1 MAPASITYGDFILLY
16 VFIGLMVLLPFIVA
30 FIVLLAESI
39 KHKWVNTFKIPFII
53 VSAVLGSSIIGLVI
67 FLLTLLPH

>member
-1 MAPASITYGDFILLY
+1 MTAPITYESFIILY
-16 VFIGLMVLLPFIVA
+16 VWIGLMALLPFLVA

-39 KHKWVNTFKIPFII
+39 KHKWVSRFKIPFII
-53 VSAVLGSSIIGLVI
+53 VSAVLGTSIIGLVI

>member
-1 MAPASITYGDFILLY
+1 MTAPITYDSFIILY
-16 VFIGLMVLLPFIVA
+16 VWIGLMALLPFLIA

-39 KHKWVNTFKIPFII
+39 KHKWTNKFKIPFII
-53 VSAVLGSSIIGLVI
+53 VSAVLGSSILGLTV

>member
-1 MAPASITYGDFILLY
+1 MA
-16 VFIGLMVLLPFIVA
+16 LLPFLIA

-39 KHKWVNTFKIPFII
+39 KHKWVNKFKIPFII